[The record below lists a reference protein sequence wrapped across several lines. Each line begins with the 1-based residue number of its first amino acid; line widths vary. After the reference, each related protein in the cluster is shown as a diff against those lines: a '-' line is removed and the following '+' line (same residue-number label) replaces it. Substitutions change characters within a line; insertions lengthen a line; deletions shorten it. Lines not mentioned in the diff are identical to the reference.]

1 MENESTST
9 SPPTPAPPF
18 RLWVDADACPVA
30 IKEILFRTGRRLGVE
45 VVLVSN
51 QSQRAPRSAGI
62 RVITVRDG
70 ADVADHK
77 IVADMS
83 PGDVVIT
90 SDIPLAARVVEKR
103 GIALGTRGEIFDDA
117 TVHGRLASRNVMEH
131 LRSAGVATQGPRPLS
146 EKDIQIFANALDRT
160 VSRRLRR
167 ASPG

>member
-1 MENESTST
+1 MESE
-9 SPPTPAPPF
+9 PTPPVVPPL

-70 ADVADHK
+70 ADVADHT
-77 IVADMS
+77 IVAEMS
-83 PGDVVIT
+83 PGDLVIT

-103 GIALGTRGEIFDDA
+103 GIALGTRGEVFDDA
-117 TVHGRLASRNVMEH
+117 SVHARLASRDVMEH
-131 LRSAGVATQGPRPLS
+131 LRSAGVQTHGPKPLS
-146 EKDIQIFANALDRT
+146 AKDVQTFANALDRT
-160 VSRRLRR
+160 LSRLVRTR
-167 ASPG
+167 PGRT